1 MSKTM
6 KKGIIAAAVALCLA
20 ISCVLMKAPEKLPAF
35 AETDGGGFTEVT
47 VPNGG
52 FDSAERGALE
62 GWEFYMRDGANFFY
76 HSDKMSMRAT
86 EDGHDGN
93 GLRFIRTD
101 AAAGEFVASGP
112 YVGVEPNTAYNLSFW
127 LKSTGTG
134 SFKAGVVQANG
145 DAEVGGGVQWL
156 KTVEGAN
163 GGWEKYTVNFTTRM
177 DAEKLRVRV
186 SPGGAGE

>member
-1 MSKTM
+1 MPGDFVRFDESARKT
-6 KKGIIAAAVALCLA
+6 AV
-20 ISCVLMKAPEKLPAF
+20 F

-62 GWEFYMRDGANFFY
+62 GWEFYMHDGANFFY

-86 EDGHDGN
+86 EDGRDGN

-112 YVGVEPNTAYNLSFW
+112 YVRRR
-127 LKSTGTG
+127 
-134 SFKAGVVQANG
+134 
-145 DAEVGGGVQWL
+145 AEYGVQSQFL
-156 KTVEGAN
+156 
-163 GGWEKYTVNFTTRM
+163 
-177 DAEKLRVRV
+177 AEKH
-186 SPGGAGE
+186 GDGII